1 MARHVVARVEEIP
14 PGGRKIVTVAG
25 RSIGIFNVGGEFFA
39 LRNRCPHQG
48 GPLCEGKTWG
58 MLSART
64 PGELEYTRAG
74 EILTCAWHGWEFDIR
89 TGQSW
94 CDPNRLRV
102 RRYAVSVE
110 PGDRITED
118 APASGKVPGPM
129 SPKPIPS
136 RRKGTTSSSRSPPE
150 KDRAKV
156 TVQEGSKA
164 A

>member
-1 MARHVVARVEEIP
+1 VARYVVAAVDEIP

-25 RSIGIFNVGGEFFA
+25 RSIGIFNVNGEFFA

-58 MLSART
+58 MLVARV

-94 CDPNRLRV
+94 CSPERLRV
-102 RRYAVSVE
+102 RRYDVSVE
-110 PGDRITED
+110 PGDALIATA
-118 APASGKVPGPM
+118 APAPDMVPGPYVAETYPV
-129 SPKPIPS
+129 S
-136 RRKGTTSSSRSPPE
+136 
-150 KDRAKV
+150 A
-156 TVQEGSKA
+156 EGQYLIVDVAS
-164 A
+164 